1 MSDNID
7 INFLEDIE
15 PLEENSES
23 ENSDVQ
29 IEVKPKLKKPK
40 TEKQM
45 AAFAKVV
52 EKRKENVRLR
62 KEEKEIEEQEKKKIL
77 ELKLIHKAISVKKK
91 QLKKER
97 ILDEIS
103 DDDSEPIVQKQKV
116 KSKPKQIIYQEPEK
130 PKFSLRF
137 V

>member
-1 MSDNID
+1 MSDNND
-7 INFLEDIE
+7 INFLEDIV

-29 IEVKPKLKKPK
+29 IEVKPKVKKPK

-103 DDDSEPIVQKQKV
+103 DDDSEPVLQKQKV
-116 KSKPKQIIYQEPEK
+116 KSKPKQIVYQEPER
-130 PKFSLRF
+130 PKFLLRF

>member
-1 MSDNID
+1 MSDNTD
-7 INFLEDIE
+7 INFLEDIV

-29 IEVKPKLKKPK
+29 IEVKPKVKKPK

-62 KEEKEIEEQEKKKIL
+62 KEEKEIEEEEKKKIL

-103 DDDSEPIVQKQKV
+103 DDDSEPVLQKQKL
-116 KSKPKQIIYQEPEK
+116 KSKPKQIVYQEPEK

>member
-1 MSDNID
+1 MSDNND
-7 INFLEDIE
+7 INFLEDIV

-29 IEVKPKLKKPK
+29 IEVKPKVKKPK

-62 KEEKEIEEQEKKKIL
+62 KEEKEIEEEEKKKIL

-103 DDDSEPIVQKQKV
+103 DDDSEPVLQKQKL
-116 KSKPKQIIYQEPEK
+116 KSKPKQIVYQEPEK